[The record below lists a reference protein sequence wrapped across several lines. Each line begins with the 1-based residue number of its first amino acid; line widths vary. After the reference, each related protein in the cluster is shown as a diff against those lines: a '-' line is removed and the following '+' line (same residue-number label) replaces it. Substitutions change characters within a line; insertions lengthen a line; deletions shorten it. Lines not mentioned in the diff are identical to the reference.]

1 MSSVL
6 AQRVLHAPTA
16 LLRRCT
22 AVFHAAVLS
31 QDARSGRRIAFTL
44 SVFAGIT
51 LLGAFWGAAVA
62 VAGLNAL
69 YLCVSLIGCAF
80 ILLDFRVGVVLL
92 VLLMPI
98 SSSTVFPHAMLGI
111 TGLNPLNL
119 LLVGTLGS
127 CLLHGLF
134 DGSLRRFAPRPLLW
148 LYIVPILVAGTLG
161 SRHVGDIAPAFL
173 IYDQLEF
180 HDVAGY
186 LRDLVV
192 KPLLLVIFAL
202 LVGAAVAKS
211 EKPEKFLVP
220 MLISIWVMGSIVIVF
235 VSQSGVA
242 LGQLA
247 SDDSRAFLSPLG
259 LHANDLG
266 RLYAVAYALLLF
278 TWAESKDTGLRLAL
292 LASMGMV
299 VVALVLTFSRGAFL
313 GFIVVNVLFLLWRRN
328 AKALMFFGLLAVVAA
343 FFLPGA
349 VYDRVESGFG
359 SGLDAISA
367 GRIEGIWLPLLPDA
381 LRSPIY
387 GNGLGSIL
395 WSEAMRVGVG
405 VTIPGVMQAHNAY
418 LQTVLDMGIAG
429 LILVCAYFV
438 HVWKGFRTLSV
449 DPAVSPALRGFYLGA
464 AAGLASFL
472 VAGIAGSFLTPV
484 AEQSF
489 LWLAIGMMYGQRA
502 RKTGD
507 LRISRPYGHT
517 RAHTQ
522 SA

>member
-6 AQRVLHAPTA
+6 EQRVLPGSTA
-16 LLRRCT
+16 LWRRC
-22 AVFHAAVLS
+22 AAAFRAAGFL

-51 LLGAFWGAAVA
+51 LLGAFWGSVVA
-62 VAGLNAL
+62 VAELNAL
-69 YLCVSLIGCAF
+69 YLCIALIGCAF
-80 ILLDFRVGVVLL
+80 ILLDFRIGVVLL
-92 VLLMPI
+92 ILLMPI
-98 SSSTVFPHAMLGI
+98 SSSRVFPHAMFGV

-119 LLVGTLGS
+119 LLVGTFGS
-127 CLLHGLF
+127 CLLHGVS
-134 DGSLRRFAPRPLLW
+134 DGSLRRFAPRPLQW
-148 LYIVPILVAGTLG
+148 LYILPILVAGALG
-161 SRHVGDIAPAFL
+161 SRHVGDIAPAFFM
-173 IYDQLEF
+173 YDQVEF
-180 HDVAGY
+180 HDAAGY
-186 LRDLVV
+186 VRDFVA
-192 KPLLLVIFAL
+192 KPMSLVIFAL
-202 LVGAAVAKS
+202 LVGAAVSKS
-211 EKPEKFLVP
+211 KKPEKFLVP
-220 MLISIWVMGSIVIVF
+220 TLISIWVMGSMVIVF

-247 SDDSRAFLSPLG
+247 SDESREFLSPLG

-328 AKALMFFGLLAVVAA
+328 AKALMFFGLLAASAA
-343 FFLPGA
+343 LLLPGA

-367 GRIEGIWLPLLPDA
+367 GRIEGLWLPLLPDV

-395 WSEAMRVGVG
+395 WSEAMRTGIG
-405 VTIPGVMQAHNAY
+405 VTIPGVAQAHNAY
-418 LQTVLDMGIAG
+418 LEIVLDMGIVG
-429 LILVCAYFV
+429 LIFVCAYFV
-438 HVWKGFRTLSV
+438 HVFKGFRALSV
-449 DPAVSPALRGFYLGA
+449 DPVLSPNLRGFYQGA

-472 VAGIAGSFLTPV
+472 VAGIAGSYLTPRP
-484 AEQSF
+484 EQIF

-507 LRISRPYGHT
+507 LNASRQYAQAG
-517 RAHTQ
+517 AHTQ